1 MDKIIGTLKVILLAK
16 QKGIIPKVKPTIEQ
30 LLRSDFRLHN
40 SILDQIINENSS
52 KIFHKIYIDKK
63 KDKSYLLR
71 VFITEDPKRI
81 IISSVYRTSKIKKY
95 WREEL

>member
-1 MDKIIGTLKVILLAK
+1 MKELIFLEHAK
-16 QKGIIPKVKPTIEQ
+16 QRIEERKISFELIKQ
-30 LLRSDFRLHN
+30 AIEN
-40 SILDQIINENSS
+40 PDQIINENSS

-81 IISSVYRTSKIKKY
+81 IISSVYRTSTIKKY

>member
-40 SILDQIINENSS
+40 SILDQII
-52 KIFHKIYIDKK
+52 KICVYNK
-63 KDKSYLLR
+63 R
-71 VFITEDPKRI
+71 V
-81 IISSVYRTSKIKKY
+81 
-95 WREEL
+95 